1 MSVDSIT
8 DFAGLPRAYRGWI
21 MLDRHGRRVAI
32 ETVKGG
38 GYLVEMFGR
47 FAGRQTRLR
56 VPFSPDDMRK
66 AVKAAGIIHVYD
78 SIAEA
83 MVRRYNANAV
93 ALNRLST
100 KELRKLEKTGP
111 AKILDFSHPRRHSR
125 DVPPD

>member
-8 DFAGLPRAYRGWI
+8 DFAGLPRPYRSWI
-21 MLDRHGRRVAI
+21 MLDRHGRRVTV
-32 ETVKGG
+32 ETPKEG
-38 GYLVEMFGR
+38 GYLVRMIGR
-47 FAGRQTRLR
+47 FAGRQTQLR
-56 VPFSPDDMRK
+56 VPFSPEDMAK
-66 AVKAAGIIHVYD
+66 ATKAAGIIHVYD

-93 ALNRLST
+93 ALNRLSR

-125 DVPPD
+125 DVPPE